1 MKKTLLAALITLS
14 VQAANAESFDL
25 TDLVPARSA
34 TPPATQ
40 GNVEVVK
47 EDSLVIA
54 DNERDGVA
62 VAHASLIEDDADGVR
77 MIQVGSGTGILSIG
91 NASYNTYDNINATLL
106 SKRAAYNQAFLAAKK
121 QLVEN
126 MKGSEVRCASLA
138 ESSIKGI
145 DSGTESLAN
154 IKQENNEACLESVQ
168 GSLAGYVTFDVLDDV
183 DNKSVRVS
191 LISTPKTRSQIRG
204 NAGAIALTSDPNE
217 LFKQVVADVKTG
229 VLPPVGAKIITHSE
243 TGEVIVMGYG
253 SAIKRQNSNANIARK
268 LGDQAKKQSQTLARA
283 ALVATLQGSE
293 VYWKGGFDET
303 QAEFTQQFEYEDPA
317 LEDPTQ
323 ANKLAEERTSFV
335 NQFSGSDAYYDV
347 TQGRVPAG
355 VNVKSFNSDDGHW
368 SYSVAVYAPSLEA
381 TATEAARETSRGQSM
396 ANQPAGQRMNTLG
409 GQNTDSANPR
419 GASGAVSN
427 TGDL

>member
-1 MKKTLLAALITLS
+1 MCI
-14 VQAANAESFDL
+14 
-25 TDLVPARSA
+25 
-34 TPPATQ
+34 
-40 GNVEVVK
+40 
-47 EDSLVIA
+47 
-54 DNERDGVA
+54 RD
-62 VAHASLIEDDADGVR
+62 R
-77 MIQVGSGTGILSIG
+77 
-91 NASYNTYDNINATLL
+91 
-106 SKRAAYNQAFLAAKK
+106 
-121 QLVEN
+121 
-126 MKGSEVRCASLA
+126 
-138 ESSIKGI
+138 
-145 DSGTESLAN
+145 
-154 IKQENNEACLESVQ
+154 
-168 GSLAGYVTFDVLDDV
+168 
-183 DNKSVRVS
+183 
-191 LISTPKTRSQIRG
+191 
-204 NAGAIALTSDPNE
+204 
-217 LFKQVVADVKTG
+217 
-229 VLPPVGAKIITHSE
+229 
-243 TGEVIVMGYG
+243 
-253 SAIKRQNSNANIARK
+253 
-268 LGDQAKKQSQTLARA
+268 SQTLARA